1 MILRRYNKLLIKKGD
16 IINLIYLFIFTY
28 IFLKKEKRKKT
39 LDLKVRVLGC
49 KQAVRLSGFLC

>member
-1 MILRRYNKLLIKKGD
+1 MILRRYKKRRNNKFDLSIDLYSLIFFSKK
-16 IINLIYLFIFTY
+16 
-28 IFLKKEKRKKT
+28 KKKKN